1 MYRRQNLEGRVLL
14 QGFVWP
20 SLGVLGKYNGHPTHL
35 G

>member
-14 QGFVWP
+14 QGF
-20 SLGVLGKYNGHPTHL
+20 LGVLGKCNGHPTQL